1 MGARNMTENE
11 TKTKNLFS
19 TILILVATVFSG
31 YNLYM
36 SDSGALPFSAVCVNA
51 MVVFFLLGS
60 GYYAYIKSEAA
71 EKARSACKKQKYR
84 EGYNK
89 GYDTGYADACSDCED
104 IYSFGEE
111 EVEEYDT

>member
-1 MGARNMTENE
+1 MTENE

-19 TILILVATVFSG
+19 TLLILVAAVFSG

-71 EKARSACKKQKYR
+71 EKVIKECKKQKYR

>member
-1 MGARNMTENE
+1 MTENE

-51 MVVFFLLGS
+51 TVVFFLLGS

-71 EKARSACKKQKYR
+71 EKVIKACKKQQYR
-84 EGYNK
+84 EGYHKGYNK

-104 IYSFGEE
+104 IYSFAEE